1 MRPTPLLPRPRFR
14 LSVLGEFALERDGQ
28 ELRVPP
34 QSQRLLVMLALEGR
48 PVRRAGAAWRLWPDS
63 PESRAASNLRA
74 ALWKLG
80 DAAAMVIVDRAD
92 LSLASD
98 VIVDVAALRADA
110 AALRGGILPAR
121 LELDRLGLDLLPWWY
136 DDWLVI
142 ERERLRQLRLH
153 ALENASSLLVARHQ
167 YDAALDAALLAVGC
181 DELRESAHRCIVRAH
196 LAEGNIG
203 EAMRQR
209 DRYVAALRAAGLP
222 ARVSA
227 EMDTLLADAAA
238 WT

>member
-1 MRPTPLLPRPRFR
+1 
-14 LSVLGEFALERDGQ
+14 
-28 ELRVPP
+28 
-34 QSQRLLVMLALEGR
+34 
-48 PVRRAGAAWRLWPDS
+48 
-63 PESRAASNLRA
+63 
-74 ALWKLG
+74 
-80 DAAAMVIVDRAD
+80 MVIVDRAD
-92 LSLASD
+92 LSLAPD
-98 VIVDVAALRADA
+98 VIVDVAAVRADA
-110 AALRGGILPAR
+110 AALRGGVLPAQ

-136 DDWLVI
+136 DDWLMI

-153 ALENASSLLVARHQ
+153 ALEQASSLLLARGQ
-167 YDAALDAALLAVGC
+167 YETALDAALLALGC

-203 EAMRQR
+203 EALRQR

-227 EMDTLLADAAA
+227 EMDRLLADAAA